1 MIHKK
6 HQKLLLKGG
15 QQLLTS
21 HFGPG
26 STPNFNLL
34 STRKHLSEDEDDGD
48 MEEEEG
54 LDERE
59 PEKAICADRYS
70 MATTNH
76 QLIEEFKN

>member
-1 MIHKK
+1 
-6 HQKLLLKGG
+6 
-15 QQLLTS
+15 
-21 HFGPG
+21 
-26 STPNFNLL
+26 
-34 STRKHLSEDEDDGD
+34 